1 MNERNLS
8 RRLSASVVDAL
19 KTHGHI
25 LVVKGG
31 ATALAR
37 ELDELMAPE
46 IELIEPRLQPHSPL
60 VGEPTS
66 TFGDETVDQAVEDMV
81 LKLTH
86 ALMNSDH
93 VEDVFAEDAVIR
105 RDIFR
110 VVRDGLREPH
120 LGDPGDDSV
129 DQASV
134 TVKLDALGYVAAT
147 ASRLTDASTLRQA
160 LDRAASVA
168 GAHFLGFSP
177 EAREA
182 TFRLEG
188 NGIDDRLEIE
198 EAVADE
204 LTDLVEQGL
213 VDLPTLERRIDLG
226 RALAAAEQR
235 ALRPRIEAAA
245 QTALVRCGCPFAW
258 ELADARTLRV
268 LFTPLS
274 EQDVEGIDA
283 PTSAFAREV
292 AALLPG
298 GLHGGLN
305 GGGSAKTA
313 SRAPRT
319 PSVPDEEGRAVTAPV
334 ITVAAPAASQPAPSS
349 KSPSRG
355 GRAAAIEAA
364 PATQPQAVAMGAPPP
379 TPRVKA
385 PPTKSA
391 KKSAAAPRKRAS
403 SKVAAEPARTPASSR
418 KSTSKATATP
428 KAASTT
434 KRAAGAAAKPAKP
447 PAKKR

>member
-1 MNERNLS
+1 VNERNLS

-37 ELDELMAPE
+37 ELDDLMAPE
-46 IELIEPRLQPHSPL
+46 VTLIAPRIQPRAPL

-120 LGDPGDDSV
+120 LVDPSDDSV
-129 DQASV
+129 DQAGV

-177 EAREA
+177 ELREA

-204 LTDLVEQGL
+204 LTDLVEQGI
-213 VDLPTLERRIDLG
+213 VDLPTLERRVDLG
-226 RALAAAEQR
+226 RALTPGEQR
-235 ALRPRIEAAA
+235 TLRPRIEAAA
-245 QTALVRCGCPFAW
+245 QANLVRTGCPFAW
-258 ELADARTLRV
+258 ELADLRTLRV

-274 EQDVEGIDA
+274 EQDVEAIDA
-283 PTSAFAREV
+283 PTGAFAKEV
-292 AALLPG
+292 AGLLG
-298 GLHGGLN
+298 GGLN
-305 GGGSAKTA
+305 GVGPGKAATLGSARD
-313 SRAPRT
+313 RAPTSKERPPVIAVT
-319 PSVPDEEGRAVTAPV
+319 VPAAPVSSKPASSKPLSSKAGRAA
-334 ITVAAPAASQPAPSS
+334 
-349 KSPSRG
+349 K
-355 GRAAAIEAA
+355 AAAIEAA
-364 PATQPQAVAMGAPPP
+364 PITKPEATKAEAGAK
-379 TPRVKA
+379 R
-385 PPTKSA
+385 
-391 KKSAAAPRKRAS
+391 AAPKKTAASRKRTVTSGKPPAEG
-403 SKVAAEPARTPASSR
+403 KPAAEKPAKTPASAR
-418 KSTSKATATP
+418 KSTRKATAAAKATP
-428 KAASTT
+428 SSKRATTASGKAA
-434 KRAAGAAAKPAKP
+434 KL